1 MIDRIKLHGGLRM
14 RAPDL
19 ILRDHKLHE
28 EMAEPQVNGLVIHVS
43 SLNDRS
49 TEVVMRELIRI
60 GACEDCDVKIRLP
73 QGAATAGPVIE
84 LARKNG
90 IYRIGSIDPNLEVK
104 LNGRSIKPDKG
115 IHDGDEIWIG
125 PSGPSIHFFPIAST
139 SALVPGRRDAH
150 VAPFIEQAAMEA
162 SATARRDDAKIF
174 LREFTRELV
183 REINPSTKIIAF
195 AILILAVVGALYIG
209 FAQFNE
215 ARRGR
220 RTIAEQQAQL
230 VAQQQQL
237 QRANDQLG
245 KVIESTKRIEST
257 IAMGEML
264 RVKYGEGVCL
274 IYGSFSFVESGT
286 GRPLRYPETQTN
298 ESGSQVQN
306 GNEQPVL
313 TPEGHGAI
321 AEFPFVGTGFHV
333 GDGFVIS
340 NRHVTQPWE
349 ADDRAQALNS
359 SVKGVPRLKK
369 LMAYF
374 PGNTQAIAL
383 KFKQAA
389 KPDDV
394 AVCTIDV
401 KDFTAKLPVLPLER
415 DPGSVAIGKLV
426 VTMGYPS
433 GPDRILA
440 LLDESEA
447 RAIQQRYGS
456 VEAQLGYL
464 AEKKLIT
471 PLTTQGNITDLKTR
485 RIVYDARTGE
495 GGSGAPLFGP
505 SGRVIGITFAIF
517 TENPASNFAVPIRY
531 AVALLEKSGWKGAP
545 DLGAEPKEAAA
556 ANQPNNK

>member
-1 MIDRIKLHGGLRM
+1 M

-49 TEVVMRELIRI
+49 TEVVIGELLPS
-60 GACEDCDVKIRLP
+60 GACEDCELKIRLP

-84 LARKNG
+84 LTRKNG

-150 VAPFIEQAAMEA
+150 VARFIVQAAMEA

-183 REINPSTKIIAF
+183 REINPSTKIMAF
-195 AILILAVVGALYIG
+195 AMLILAVVGALYIG

-245 KVIESTKRIEST
+245 KVIESTNRIQNT

-264 RVKYGEGVCL
+264 RLNYGDGVCL
-274 IYGSFSFVESGT
+274 IYGSFTFVESGT
-286 GRPLRYPETQTN
+286 GRPLRYPETQTD
-298 ESGSQVQN
+298 ESGNPVQN

-313 TPEGHGAI
+313 TPEGRGAI

-333 GDGFVIS
+333 GDGFVLT

-349 ADDRAQALNS
+349 ADERAQALNS
-359 SVKGVPRLKK
+359 SVKGVPRLKR
-369 LMAYF
+369 LIAFF
-374 PGNTQAIAL
+374 PGNTQPITL
-383 KFKQAA
+383 RFKQAA
-389 KPDDV
+389 KPDDI
-394 AVCTIDV
+394 AVCTIEV
-401 KDFTAKLPVLPLER
+401 KDLPPKCPVLPLEK

-456 VEAQLGYL
+456 VEAQLAYL
-464 AEKKLIT
+464 AEKRLIT
-471 PLTTQGNITDLKTR
+471 PLTTQGNITDLKVR

-505 SGRVIGITFAIF
+505 SGRVIGVTFAIF
-517 TENPASNFAVPIRY
+517 TENTASNFAVPIRY
-531 AVALLEKSGWKGAP
+531 AISILEKSGWKGPPNLDA
-545 DLGAEPKEAAA
+545 DQKDSAA
-556 ANQPNNK
+556 ANPTSR